1 MVFAKSIYKKGVLDT
16 YPKGGESMRGGWWI
30 WESIR
35 AVGGTAGASFGQ
47 STFNPN
53 PKTAE
58 RAIEQ
63 LVMANRILANEG
75 IFDYLG
81 HVSVRNPQ
89 NPGTFLISRALAP
102 ETVTKADILEI
113 DLEGKVLT
121 KTTWQPYSE
130 RFIHGAIYQARPEV
144 NSVIH
149 AHPIPIV
156 TLSVIGIPVQIVMH
170 PASTFYEGVPVY
182 DEYDFVSPKSTG
194 MLVQTKEEGDRVA
207 RKLGKSMAVLMRGH
221 GYNVVGKSIPHAV
234 QGAINLRDNV
244 VIQLAA
250 TQYGKPKCLS
260 YDEAKTVAVGFSLSG
275 SERAWNYWV
284 ARVKKSMPDMK

>member
-1 MVFAKSIYKKGVLDT
+1 
-16 YPKGGESMRGGWWI
+16 MRNSWWI

-35 AVGGTAGASFGQ
+35 GIAVTAGSIFFVFSFVFFSAGASFGQ

-53 PKTAE
+53 AKTAE
-58 RAIEQ
+58 EAIEQ
-63 LVMANRILANEG
+63 VVMANRILANEG

-81 HVSVRNPQ
+81 HVSVRNPE
-89 NPGTFLISRALAP
+89 NPGTFFISRALAP
-102 ETVTKADILEI
+102 EQVTKADILEV

-121 KTTWQPYSE
+121 KTARQPYSE
-130 RFIHGAIYQARPEV
+130 RIIHGAIYKVRPEV

-149 AHPIPIV
+149 AHPMPII
-156 TLSVIGIPVQIVMH
+156 TLSVLDMPVQIIAH
-170 PASTFYEGVPVY
+170 PASIFYEGVPVY
-182 DEYDFVSPKSTG
+182 DEYDFRSQKSTG

-221 GYNVVGKSIPHAV
+221 GYNVVGKNVPSTV
-234 QGAINLRDNV
+234 QAAINLRDNV

-250 TQYGKPKCLS
+250 MQYGKPKSLS
-260 YDEAKTVAVGFSLSG
+260 YDEAKTAAAALSG

>member
-1 MVFAKSIYKKGVLDT
+1 MRNSWWAWKSIRVIGV
-16 YPKGGESMRGGWWI
+16 
-30 WESIR
+30 
-35 AVGGTAGASFGQ
+35 TAGTIFSVFPIVFLSTGTSFGQ
-47 STFNPN
+47 SAFNPN

-58 RAIEQ
+58 EAIEQ

-81 HVSVRNPQ
+81 HVSVRNPE
-89 NPGTFLISRALAP
+89 NPGTFFISRALAP
-102 ETVTKADILEI
+102 EQVTKADILEV

-121 KTTWQPYSE
+121 KTARQPYSE
-130 RFIHGAIYQARPEV
+130 RIIHGAIYKVRPEV

-149 AHPIPIV
+149 AHPMPII
-156 TLSVIGIPVQIVMH
+156 TLSVLDIPVQIIAH
-170 PASTFYEGVPVY
+170 PASIFYEGVPVY
-182 DEYDFVSPKSTG
+182 DEYDFKSPKSTG

-221 GYNVVGKSIPHAV
+221 GYNVVGKNVPNTV
-234 QGAINLRDNV
+234 QAAINLRDNV

-250 TQYGKPKCLS
+250 MQYGKPKSLS
-260 YDEAKTVAVGFSLSG
+260 YDEAKTAAAALSG
-275 SERAWNYWV
+275 AERAWNYWV

>member
-1 MVFAKSIYKKGVLDT
+1 MRNSWWVWKSIRVIGV
-16 YPKGGESMRGGWWI
+16 
-30 WESIR
+30 
-35 AVGGTAGASFGQ
+35 TARTLFTVFLCFFLPSGASFGQ

-53 PKTAE
+53 PKTAGE
-58 RAIEQ
+58 AIEQ
-63 LVMANRILANEG
+63 VVMANRILANEG

-81 HVSVRNPQ
+81 HVSVRNPE
-89 NPGTFLISRALAP
+89 NPGAFFISRALAP
-102 ETVTKADILEI
+102 EQVTKADILEV

-130 RFIHGAIYQARPEV
+130 RIIHGAIYKVRPEV

-149 AHPIPIV
+149 AHPMPII
-156 TLSVIGIPVQIVMH
+156 TLSVLDIPVQIIAH
-170 PASTFYEGVPVY
+170 PASIFYEGVPVY
-182 DEYDFVSPKSTG
+182 DEYDFKSPKSTG

-221 GYNVVGKSIPHAV
+221 GYNVVGKSVPHTV

-250 TQYGKPKCLS
+250 MQYGKPKSLS
-260 YDEAKTVAVGFSLSG
+260 YDEAKTAAAALSG
-275 SERAWNYWV
+275 AERAWNYWV

>member
-1 MVFAKSIYKKGVLDT
+1 
-16 YPKGGESMRGGWWI
+16 MRSNWWI
-30 WESIR
+30 WKSIG
-35 AVGGTAGASFGQ
+35 AMGGTARAIFSVFSFVILSEGTSFGQ
-47 STFNPN
+47 SAFNSN

-58 RAIEQ
+58 EAIEQ

-81 HVSVRNPQ
+81 HVSVRNPE
-89 NPGTFLISRALAP
+89 NPGTFFISRGIAP
-102 ETVTKADILEI
+102 ETVTKADILEV

-130 RFIHGAIYQARPEV
+130 RIIHGAIYQARPEV

-149 AHPIPIV
+149 AHPMPIV
-156 TLSVIGIPVQIVMH
+156 TLSVIDMPVQIVMH

-182 DEYDFVSPKSTG
+182 NEYDFASPKSTG

-207 RKLGKSMAVLMRGH
+207 HKLGKSMAVLMRGH
-221 GYNVVGKSIPHAV
+221 GYNVVGKSIPHTV

-260 YDEAKTVAVGFSLSG
+260 YEEAKTVAAALSG
-275 SERAWNYWV
+275 PERAWNYWI
-284 ARVKKSMPDMK
+284 ARVKKSMPDIK

>member
-1 MVFAKSIYKKGVLDT
+1 
-16 YPKGGESMRGGWWI
+16 MRNSWWI

-35 AVGGTAGASFGQ
+35 GMGVTTGTIFSVFLCFFLSGEASFGQ

-58 RAIEQ
+58 EAIEQ
-63 LVMANRILANEG
+63 VVMANRILANEG

-81 HVSVRNPQ
+81 HVSVRNPE
-89 NPGTFLISRALAP
+89 NPGTFFISRALAP
-102 ETVTKADILEI
+102 EQVTKADILEV

-130 RFIHGAIYQARPEV
+130 RIIHGAIYKVRPEV

-149 AHPIPIV
+149 AHPMPII
-156 TLSVIGIPVQIVMH
+156 TLSVLDMPVQIIAH
-170 PASTFYEGVPVY
+170 PASIFYEGVPVY
-182 DEYDFVSPKSTG
+182 DEYDFRSAKSTG

-221 GYNVVGKSIPHAV
+221 GYNVVGKNVPSTV
-234 QGAINLRDNV
+234 QAAINLRDNV

-250 TQYGKPKCLS
+250 MQYGKPKSLS
-260 YDEAKTVAVGFSLSG
+260 YDEAKTAAAALSG